1 MTANLEETKQDKK
14 ILIVSGERRGESAG
28 RSKYNEIEIHRTNAE
43 KRNHRIVHQW
53 RCCID
58 YTESIIFVTLAE
70 NETIGERKAAF
81 IMNAG
86 MVMALVIMSIVAVVM
101 ITIGISQFCT
111 KNNSVGF
118 YNVIDPPK
126 KEEIFDVIQWNKKH
140 GFMWIIYGICIE
152 LGFWL
157 GYVMPIELLE
167 MFFMMGGVFIP
178 LPFMVIGHHK
188 LEKKYKI
195 N

>member
-1 MTANLEETKQDKK
+1 
-14 ILIVSGERRGESAG
+14 
-28 RSKYNEIEIHRTNAE
+28 
-43 KRNHRIVHQW
+43 
-53 RCCID
+53 
-58 YTESIIFVTLAE
+58 
-70 NETIGERKAAF
+70 
-81 IMNAG
+81 MNAG

-111 KNNSVGF
+111 KNNPVGF

-126 KEEIFDVIQWNKKH
+126 KEEISDVIQWNKKH

-178 LPFMVIGHHK
+178 LPFMVIGHRK